1 MNSQQELLDAINAI
15 SQDKN
20 KSCDTPATVLRVDGN
35 TVWVHIDGG
44 ADETPVQKTIN
55 CSEGETVQVRI
66 SNGSAFLVGNASA
79 PPTDDKTANIA
90 HFVAEGAARVA
101 QIADEKAEEAQPAYV
116 SYKVYYKLSETRP
129 DTPTDDTY
137 VAEGWTENEP
147 LWSSDD
153 TRAMWY
159 SIRTKEVSK
168 AVVWSAPLELTS
180 YANIQVLKNAILL
193 EVGEGN
199 VINSIQDSN
208 GENILDS
215 NDEPIYGSIG
225 DLQATNAKIVETAQ
239 NILLQVSREYL
250 STSDAAQTYATQ
262 TSLELTDEE
271 IRSDV
276 SRTYV
281 GKGNSGVQTLSS
293 TMMQNVNGVNIYN
306 NTLAVGDT
314 YAHID
319 GDSFDIKQ
327 ATTAGQIDDVND
339 TMLASFGTEVTVGSR
354 ASGTIGQYSQVF
366 GKNCIASGYD
376 AHAEGYIATASGNDS
391 HAEGGN
397 TTASGDSSHSEGSG
411 TTASGDASHAE
422 GDRAVANGIRSHAQ
436 NFFTIADSANQTVIG
451 KLNVS
456 DANDTYALIIGNG
469 TSNDAR
475 SDALRVDWSGNVQIG
490 GEVKDLSGN
499 NKYLSAKVLTSTT
512 ISSATTTYTFS
523 DASITTDSVIDI
535 YDSIFGFTPT
545 GMTVSNGSC
554 TVTFP
559 AQSSSHQIKLFV
571 Y

>member
-20 KSCDTPATVLRVDGN
+20 KSCDTPATVLRVDGD

-79 PPTDDKTANIA
+79 PPTDDKAANMA

-147 LWSSDD
+147 LWTSDD

-293 TMMQNVNGVNIYN
+293 TMLQNVNGVNIYN
-306 NTLAVGDT
+306 NTLAVGDS

-319 GDSFDIKQ
+319 GNSFDIKT
-327 ATTAGQIDDVND
+327 ATTAGTIDDVND
-339 TMLASFGTEVTVGSR
+339 DIVASFGQESFIKREYDTQYAHYTDHISFRGNSIRIGEIVNSSSEDGWEFKNNSIETYGNAGYPVKLDGAYGLQLGRKESLSTHTTVSNHHVLIRKYESDGFNTYS
-354 ASGTIGQYSQVF
+354 YSQIDESSIKCGTVDSF
-366 GKNCIASGYD
+366 EAEYYHRTAIENGDIRTTGDVYDYDDGYKK
-376 AHAEGYIATASGNDS
+376 TP
-391 HAEGGN
+391 
-397 TTASGDSSHSEGSG
+397 T
-411 TTASGDASHAE
+411 
-422 GDRAVANGIRSHAQ
+422 
-436 NFFTIADSANQTVIG
+436 
-451 KLNVS
+451 
-456 DANDTYALIIGNG
+456 
-469 TSNDAR
+469 
-475 SDALRVDWSGNVQIG
+475 
-490 GEVKDLSGN
+490 
-499 NKYLSAKVLTSTT
+499 VLTSTS
-512 ISSATTTYTFS
+512 ISAATTTYTFS
-523 DASITTDSVIDI
+523 NSAITTDSVIDI
-535 YDSIFGFTPT
+535 YDSIFGFSPT
-545 GMTVSNGSC
+545 GMTVSTGSC

>member
-129 DTPTDDTY
+129 DTPTDETY

-276 SRTYV
+276 ARTYV

-293 TMMQNVNGVNIYN
+293 TMLQNVHGVNIYN
-306 NTLAVGDT
+306 NTLSVGDS

-319 GDSFDIKQ
+319 GDSFDIKEV
-327 ATTAGQIDDVND
+327 TSVGVIDDTND
-339 TMLASFGTEVTVGSR
+339 KVVASFGETSRIQSKDSVISGRYHVVNLAGDSIKISTEDTLAPYTVQGWKIDGEKIERYGDIGVSAHIDADIGEAR
-354 ASGTIGQYSQVF
+354 IQDASTLMGG
-366 GKNCIASGYD
+366 GGGYLNTNGE
-376 AHAEGYIATASGNDS
+376 AEFFYNEGY
-391 HAEGGN
+391 GGQ
-397 TTASGDSSHSEGSG
+397 SHSVKINQ
-411 TTASGDASHAE
+411 GDIQMT
-422 GDRAVANGIRSHAQ
+422 GDVY
-436 NFFTIADSANQTVIG
+436 D
-451 KLNVS
+451 
-456 DANDTYALIIGNG
+456 NDDGYKKTP
-469 TSNDAR
+469 T
-475 SDALRVDWSGNVQIG
+475 
-490 GEVKDLSGN
+490 
-499 NKYLSAKVLTSTT
+499 VLTSTS
-512 ISSATTTYTFS
+512 ISAATTTYTFS
-523 DASITTDSVIDI
+523 NAKIKADSVIDI
-535 YDSIFGFTPT
+535 YDTIFNFNATNAV
-545 GMTVSNGSC
+545 TVNGS
-554 TVTFP
+554 
-559 AQSSSHQIKLFV
+559 
-571 Y
+571 

>member
-129 DTPTDDTY
+129 ETPTDDTY

-293 TMMQNVNGVNIYN
+293 TMLQNVHGVNIYN

-319 GDSFDIKQ
+319 GDSFDIKE
-327 ATTAGQIDDVND
+327 ATTAGTID
-339 TMLASFGTEVTVGSR
+339 
-354 ASGTIGQYSQVF
+354 
-366 GKNCIASGYD
+366 
-376 AHAEGYIATASGNDS
+376 
-391 HAEGGN
+391 
-397 TTASGDSSHSEGSG
+397 
-411 TTASGDASHAE
+411 
-422 GDRAVANGIRSHAQ
+422 
-436 NFFTIADSANQTVIG
+436 
-451 KLNVS
+451 
-456 DANDTYALIIGNG
+456 DANDTIIASFGAQSYIQSFAGSGDYTKLLMTDSNIRLIDHDRFTGDYGWVIDRDKIETFSGALSEVSAGINL
-469 TSNDAR
+469 S
-475 SDALRVDWSGNVQIG
+475 SGNIG
-490 GEVKDLSGN
+490 IGFSGLDTSSIAEINVDGNSRFFLYDDSIGSKSTEIENCKITCLFEPNVTVPGAVDPRTVVDAGEIRLTGDVYDYSDGYK
-499 NKYLSAKVLTSTT
+499 KTPTVLTSST
-512 ISSATTTYTFS
+512 ISAATTTYTFADNRITADS
-523 DASITTDSVIDI
+523 TVEVFDEIDGFEYTTCSASA
-535 YDSIFGFTPT
+535 
-545 GMTVSNGSC
+545 GSC
-554 TVTFP
+554 TITFP
-559 AQSSSHQIKLFV
+559 AQSTSHKIKLHV
-571 Y
+571 W